1 VTALT
6 GTMHRSGRGW
16 TEGQQSA
23 MKALE
28 GAVAAKQTLTLM
40 DLGTLNA
47 LAFSAAGP
55 DDGRRVDLLISRAKF
70 ERST

>member
-1 VTALT
+1 
-6 GTMHRSGRGW
+6 
-16 TEGQQSA
+16 